1 MKGVSLTQISDRPC
15 LKYITPGMYGVLC
28 GRLLFGIALISSS
41 LGLYGVGAQLILIP
55 SFVMERSR
63 QECVGLNISLIETA

>member
-1 MKGVSLTQISDRPC
+1 MYYEWCKSQISVRPG
-15 LKYITPGMYGVLC
+15 LKGMYGVLC

-41 LGLYGVGAQLILIP
+41 LGLYDVGAQLLIP
-55 SFVMERSR
+55 SFVMERSG

>member
-1 MKGVSLTQISDRPC
+1 
-15 LKYITPGMYGVLC
+15 MYGVLC

-41 LGLYGVGAQLILIP
+41 LSLYGVGAQLLIP
-55 SFVMERSR
+55 SFVMERSG

>member
-1 MKGVSLTQISDRPC
+1 MYYEWCKSQISVRPG
-15 LKYITPGMYGVLC
+15 LKKITPGMYGVLC

-41 LGLYGVGAQLILIP
+41 LGLYGVGAQLLIP
-55 SFVMERSR
+55 SFVMERSG